1 MVPGLG
7 RRDLTGAKGLVGRAR
22 LPYSGRAERKMP
34 RGQVRPLRSI
44 MHDLGHEW
52 ISILK
57 IDIEGFEFS
66 VFTDVSA
73 SAIIEHR

>member
-1 MVPGLG
+1 
-7 RRDLTGAKGLVGRAR
+7 
-22 LPYSGRAERKMP
+22 MP